1 MPEIDDRLNPYD
13 PGEYRNRFRF
23 LFWVVVVAVSLIVVR
38 LWYLQVVQGQELRV
52 RSENNRVRLREIK
65 ALRGIIL
72 DSRGVVLVDNRP
84 SFDVIIY
91 PEDAKNVRNVIET
104 LERLYEKHGLELSE
118 DYTALLETK
127 RPLMTY
133 RLDRNISR
141 EKLAL
146 VETHALELP
155 GVAIDVMPV
164 REYFFGESM
173 AHVIGYTGEVSR
185 ADLEREGGGGNLKS
199 GDVVGK
205 YGIERYLDPKI
216 RGKNGG
222 EQIEVNVVGKKIRM
236 LGRVEPTVGYRV
248 VLTLDSVLQRA
259 AWDALEEKAGSVIAI
274 NPRDGSILAMV
285 SKPSFDPN
293 LFNRGIPP
301 ESWEKLIRSP
311 LHPME
316 NKAISGQYP
325 PGSTYKLIVA
335 AAGLEE
341 GIITPETAFNCPGTF
356 EMGTRTFRCWK
367 KGGHGRVSLHRALV
381 ESCDVYFYNVGR
393 LLGVDTIAEYAR
405 QFGLGTKTGV
415 TLLGE
420 KSGLIPTSDWKLA
433 RFGVPWQPGETIS
446 ISIGQGFNTVTP
458 LQLLNAYCAAANRG
472 VIYTPRII
480 QRVETEDGQIVQEF
494 PPEPMRTVDVSR
506 ENFEHIVQALWGV
519 CNEPGGTGHAL
530 RRKEADVCGKTGTA
544 QVIGLPEGTDARQ
557 IVFPYEYRDHALF
570 VCFAPKD
577 NPEIAVVVV
586 VEHGGHGATAAAP
599 VARKV
604 IDAYFANRRSS

>member
-13 PGEYRNRFRF
+13 PREYRNRFRV
-23 LFWVVVVAVSLIVVR
+23 LFWLVLIAVSLIVVR
-38 LWYLQVVQGQELRV
+38 LWYLQVIQGQELRV

-91 PEDAKNVRNVIET
+91 PEDAKNVRGVIET
-104 LERLYEKHGLELSE
+104 LEGLYGKQQLDLSE
-118 DYTALLETK
+118 DYSQLLEAK

-155 GVAIDVMPV
+155 GVIIDVMPV

-185 ADLEREGGGGNLKS
+185 SDLEREGSDVLKS
-199 GDVVGK
+199 GDIVGK

-222 EQIEVNVVGKKIRM
+222 EQIEVNVVGKKIRT
-236 LGRVEPTVGYRV
+236 LGRVEPTIGYRV
-248 VLTLDSVLQRA
+248 VLTLDSVLQRT
-259 AWDALEEKAGSVIAI
+259 AWNALEGKAGSVIAI

-285 SKPSFDPN
+285 SKPGFDPN
-293 LFNRGIPP
+293 LFNRGITP
-301 ESWEKLIRSP
+301 ENWEKLTRSP

-341 GIITPETAFNCPGTF
+341 GIITPETSFNCPGTF

-393 LLGVDTIAEYAR
+393 LLGVDRIAEYAHK
-405 QFGLGTKTGV
+405 FGLGTKTGV

-420 KSGLIPTSDWKLA
+420 KAGLVPTSDWKLA

-446 ISIGQGFNTVTP
+446 IAIGQGFNTLTP
-458 LQLLNAYCAAANRG
+458 LQLLNAYCATANRG
-472 VIYTPRII
+472 VVYTPRVI
-480 QRVETEDGQIVQEF
+480 QRIETEDGQIVQEF
-494 PPEPMRTVDVSR
+494 PPEPKAAVDVSR
-506 ENFEHIVQALWGV
+506 ENFELIVQALWGV

-557 IVFPYEYRDHALF
+557 VVFPYEYRDHALF

-604 IDAYFANRRSS
+604 IDAYFANRTSS

>member
-118 DYTALLETK
+118 DYTPLLETK

-259 AWDALEEKAGSVIAI
+259 AWDALEEKAGSVVAV

-293 LFNRGIPP
+293 LFNRGISP
-301 ESWEKLIRSP
+301 ENWETLIRSP

-341 GIITPETAFNCPGTF
+341 GIITPDTAFNCPGTF

-420 KSGLIPTSDWKLA
+420 RSGLIPTSDWKLA

-557 IVFPYEYRDHALF
+557 VVFPYEYRDHALF

>member
-1 MPEIDDRLNPYD
+1 
-13 PGEYRNRFRF
+13 
-23 LFWVVVVAVSLIVVR
+23 
-38 LWYLQVVQGQELRV
+38 
-52 RSENNRVRLREIK
+52 
-65 ALRGIIL
+65 
-72 DSRGVVLVDNRP
+72 
-84 SFDVIIY
+84 VIIY
-91 PEDAKNVRNVIET
+91 PEDAKNVRGVIET
-104 LERLYEKHGLELSE
+104 LEGLYGKQQLDLSE
-118 DYTALLETK
+118 DYSQLLEAK

-155 GVAIDVMPV
+155 GVIIDVMPV

-185 ADLEREGGGGNLKS
+185 SDLEREGSDVLKS
-199 GDVVGK
+199 GDIVGK

-222 EQIEVNVVGKKIRM
+222 EQIEVNVVGKKIRT
-236 LGRVEPTVGYRV
+236 LGRVEPTIGYRV
-248 VLTLDSVLQRA
+248 VLTLDSVLQRT
-259 AWDALEEKAGSVIAI
+259 AWNALEGKAGSVIAI

-285 SKPSFDPN
+285 SKPGFDPN
-293 LFNRGIPP
+293 LFNRGITP
-301 ESWEKLIRSP
+301 ENWEKLTRSP

-341 GIITPETAFNCPGTF
+341 GIITPETSFNCPGTF

-393 LLGVDTIAEYAR
+393 LLGVDRIAEYAHK
-405 QFGLGTKTGV
+405 FGLGTKTGV

-420 KSGLIPTSDWKLA
+420 KAGLVPTSDWKLA

-446 ISIGQGFNTVTP
+446 IAIGQGFNTLTP
-458 LQLLNAYCAAANRG
+458 LQLLNAYCATANRG
-472 VIYTPRII
+472 VVYTPRVI
-480 QRVETEDGQIVQEF
+480 QRIETEDGQIVQEF
-494 PPEPMRTVDVSR
+494 PPEPKAAVDVSR
-506 ENFEHIVQALWGV
+506 ENFELIVQALWGV

-557 IVFPYEYRDHALF
+557 VVFPYEYRDHALF

-604 IDAYFANRRSS
+604 IDAYFANRTSS

>member
-13 PGEYRNRFRF
+13 PREYRNRFRV
-23 LFWVVVVAVSLIVVR
+23 LFWLVLIAVSLIVVR
-38 LWYLQVVQGQELRV
+38 LWYLQVIQGQELRV

-91 PEDAKNVRNVIET
+91 PEDAKNVRGVIET
-104 LERLYEKHGLELSE
+104 LEGLYGKQQLDLSE
-118 DYTALLETK
+118 DYSQLLEAK

-155 GVAIDVMPV
+155 GVIIDVMPV

-185 ADLEREGGGGNLKS
+185 SDLEREGSDVLKS
-199 GDVVGK
+199 GDIVGK

-222 EQIEVNVVGKKIRM
+222 EQIEVNVVGKKIRT
-236 LGRVEPTVGYRV
+236 LGRVEPTIGYRV
-248 VLTLDSVLQRA
+248 VLTLDSVLQRT
-259 AWDALEEKAGSVIAI
+259 AWNALEGKAGSVIAI

-285 SKPSFDPN
+285 SKPGFDPN
-293 LFNRGIPP
+293 LFNRGITP
-301 ESWEKLIRSP
+301 ENWEKLTRSP

-341 GIITPETAFNCPGTF
+341 GIITPETSFNCPGTF

-393 LLGVDTIAEYAR
+393 LLGVDRIAEYAHK
-405 QFGLGTKTGV
+405 FGLGTKTGV

-420 KSGLIPTSDWKLA
+420 KAGLVPTSDWKLA

-446 ISIGQGFNTVTP
+446 IAIGQGFNTLTP
-458 LQLLNAYCAAANRG
+458 LQLLNAYCATANRG
-472 VIYTPRII
+472 VVYTPRII
-480 QRVETEDGQIVQEF
+480 QRIETEDGQIVQEF
-494 PPEPMRTVDVSR
+494 PPEPKATVDVSR
-506 ENFEHIVQALWGV
+506 ENFELIVQALWGV

-557 IVFPYEYRDHALF
+557 VVFPYEYRDHALF

-604 IDAYFANRRSS
+604 IDAYFANRTSS